1 MDKIKCINCV
11 FNSTDPGFCICTRSY
26 KVRDP
31 ERLHYCRNFY
41 EKKSEEASKDTTD
54 ILGFMNKIM
63 NKIAEESENKR

>member
-11 FNSTDPGFCICTRSY
+11 FSSTDPGFCICTRSY

-54 ILGFMNKIM
+54 ILRFINGIINEIIK
-63 NKIAEESENKR
+63 ESESKR

>member
-31 ERLHYCRNFY
+31 ERLHYCRNFH

-54 ILGFMNKIM
+54 ILRFINGIIKEII
-63 NKIAEESENKR
+63 KESESKR